1 MKNLSL
7 AFGLLALIL
16 APMASWAFGPK
27 APSEPPVT
35 TVAKVDLD
43 RYLGRWFE
51 IATIV
56 QSFQKGCNATQA
68 EYSLRDDG
76 KIRVLNAC
84 RLGSPTGT
92 LKSAEGRARIVDT
105 TTGAKLKVSFFW
117 PFEGDYWILAL
128 EDDGQGGPY
137 LASLVGSPDRK
148 TLWILA
154 RETTL
159 APEVLAR
166 LLARARELGFDTSKL
181 EFTRH

>member
-1 MKNLSL
+1 MRNLSIAL
-7 AFGLLALIL
+7 SALALL
-16 APMASWAFGPK
+16 MTSSAALAFGPK
-27 APSEPPVT
+27 APAGPPVT

-56 QSFQKGCNATQA
+56 QSFQRGCNATQA
-68 EYSLRDDG
+68 EYSFREDG
-76 KIRVLNAC
+76 KIRVINTC
-84 RLGSPTGT
+84 RLGSPTGEV
-92 LKSAEGRARIVDT
+92 KSAEGRARVVDT
-105 TTGAKLKVSFFW
+105 ETGAKLKVSFFW

-128 EDDGQGGPY
+128 EDDGRGPY
-137 LASLVGSPDRK
+137 LAALVGSPDRK
-148 TLWILA
+148 SLWILA

-166 LLARARELGFDTSKL
+166 LLNRAKELGFDTSKL